1 MKPIF
6 VDVNAHATDYDH
18 LPDDELLVSS
28 IFKTIQGE
36 GPFAGKRCVF
46 LRMAGCNLG
55 GKGVEGPGCNFCD
68 TDFRLHEGFRLSFRE
83 IYDTID
89 ELLPERSGSRLI
101 VVTGGEPMLQNN
113 LVGFLKFFHTHKYKY
128 QIESN
133 GTRLLRIPPTNVY
146 LVVSPKIPMV
156 LNADPS
162 SYSHHTLSKRVLGR
176 ADCLKFVV
184 SDNPESPYHRIPG
197 YAFDFHYTTGKPV
210 YVSPMAVYRR
220 ETEQD
225 EVANIWD
232 STLIDIPATMANHAY
247 ACRIAMEHGLMVSVQ
262 MQLYLGV
269 R

>member
-1 MKPIF
+1 MRPIF
-6 VDVNAHATDYDH
+6 VDVNARPIDYDH

-46 LRMAGCNLG
+46 LRLAGCNLG
-55 GKGVEGPGCNFCD
+55 GKGVEGPGCDFCD
-68 TDFRLHEGFRLSFRE
+68 TDFRLHKGTRLSFS
-83 IYDTID
+83 TIHAIAD
-89 ELLPERSGSRLI
+89 ELLPDRSTKRLI

-113 LVGFLKFFHTHKYKY
+113 LVGFLKFFSPPEYKY

-162 SYSHHTLSKRVLGR
+162 RYSYHALSDRVLER

-184 SDNPESPYHRIPG
+184 SANPDSPYHHVPI
-197 YAFDFHYTTGKPV
+197 YAKAFQMTGKPV
-210 YVSPMAVYRR
+210 YVSPMAHYHR
-220 ETEQD
+220 ETRPD

-232 STLIDIPATMANHAY
+232 STLIDQQATADNHAH
-247 ACRIAMEHGLMVSVQ
+247 ACRLALEHGFIVSVQ
-262 MQLYLGV
+262 MHLYLNT